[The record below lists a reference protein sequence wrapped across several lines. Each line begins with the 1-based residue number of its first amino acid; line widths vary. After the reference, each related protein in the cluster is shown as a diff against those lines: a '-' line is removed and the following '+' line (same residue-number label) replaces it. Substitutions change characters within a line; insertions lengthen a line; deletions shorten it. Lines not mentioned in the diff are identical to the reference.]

1 MYSSS
6 SSAFQSK
13 IGYALLMRTIVALKL
28 TKLWPF
34 NQISSN
40 CVYMVVVVVA
50 VVVYL
55 QPEELFD

>member
-1 MYSSS
+1 MYGG
-6 SSAFQSK
+6 AFQSK

-40 CVYMVVVVVA
+40 CVCMYGSIFQLKIEYALVQFK
-50 VVVYL
+50 L
-55 QPEELFD
+55 LT